1 MATRK
6 APARE
11 NPISVPEGLQ
21 EPAEVLREE
30 LQLIREEIADQGR
43 RMAFSASLIGGAGVL
58 ALGAFGALTTAA
70 ITALG
75 RQDTAR
81 GALLLAGAYGA
92 GAGVLA
98 EAGILRLRRI
108 APQAAE
114 DLREDV
120 KEAAGAVVRAA

>member
-6 APARE
+6 AAAHDGA
-11 NPISVPEGLQ
+11 ISVPDELQ
-21 EPAEVLREE
+21 EPADVLREE
-30 LQLIREEIADQGR
+30 LQLIREDIVDHGR
-43 RMAFSASLIGGAGVL
+43 RMAFSASLLGGAGVL

-98 EAGILRLRRI
+98 EAGVLRLRRVS
-108 APQAAE
+108 ARAAD
-114 DLREDV
+114 DLQEDV
-120 KEAAGAVVRAA
+120 KEAARAVRSAA